1 MNSFLFIIIIQMS
14 NKKID
19 INPNLFNIGGS
30 LKTRKKRE
38 KKQKST
44 NVPLISPNVLKNK
57 LLKRIKE
64 HKIKETEN
72 LENNKRKLPEIN
84 GENIGGNNGG
94 NTNNN
99 SIATDLGNYTDEFN
113 DSINYLQTLSK
124 QKKIDEQKD
133 IFEKNK
139 QKRKEDLE
147 RKTVKNYQSI
157 LSSPTNLPNVNIELP
172 DELKEQLITINTQP
186 QINYTAEPITL
197 TSYSVDEVPYGCLK
211 NGIKPTYKVWNKTH
225 KNISD
230 TSVTNMQ
237 PLVLEPKVALLEPK
251 VALLE
256 PKVALLEPKVALL
269 KPNITTQ
276 TNERENRLNNLK
288 NKIKEKQNIINNGN
302 NVTNITDTQEVIHT
316 NNEINSANSM
326 ETSQI
331 PTKKFIKKTI
341 CRKYTLGKSKIKK
354 TIGVLIKDRGTRK
367 QVISA
372 HRDLKKKSIN
382 DIKSYLKDHNL
393 IKIGSTAPNDVIRKL
408 YESSMLAGEITNSN
422 TDTLIHNL
430 MKDDKEL

>member
-1 MNSFLFIIIIQMS
+1 MS

-19 INPNLFNIGGS
+19 INPDLFNIGGS
-30 LKTRKKRE
+30 SKTRKKRE
-38 KKQKST
+38 KKEKPI

-72 LENNKRKLPEIN
+72 LENNKKKIPEIN
-84 GENIGGNNGG
+84 GGSNGG
-94 NTNNN
+94 SSTNKTNEP
-99 SIATDLGNYTDEFN
+99 DLGNYTDEFN

-139 QKRKEDLE
+139 QKRKEELE

-157 LSSPTNLPNVNIELP
+157 LSSPSNLPIVNIELP
-172 DELKEQLITINTQP
+172 EELKEQLITVNTPP

-197 TSYSVDEVPYGCLK
+197 TPYTVDQVPYGCLK

-225 KNISD
+225 KNMSD
-230 TSVTNMQ
+230 TSITI
-237 PLVLEPKVALLEPK
+237 EPNVALLEP
-251 VALLE
+251 
-256 PKVALLEPKVALL
+256 
-269 KPNITTQ
+269 NIINQ

-288 NKIKEKQNIINNGN
+288 NKIKEKQNIINKGN
-302 NVTNITDTQEVIHT
+302 NVTPLVINVPDAPVTQEIINT
-316 NNEINSANSM
+316 TPEINSSNSIIIS
-326 ETSQI
+326 ETPET
-331 PTKKFIKKTI
+331 PTKTFIKKTI

>member
-1 MNSFLFIIIIQMS
+1 MS

-19 INPNLFNIGGS
+19 INPDLFNIGGS
-30 LKTRKKRE
+30 SKTRKKRE
-38 KKQKST
+38 KQKSI

-84 GENIGGNNGG
+84 GGSA
-94 NTNNN
+94 TNKTNV
-99 SIATDLGNYTDEFN
+99 TDLGNYTDEFN

-124 QKKIDEQKD
+124 QKKVDEQKD

-139 QKRKEDLE
+139 QKRKEELE

-157 LSSPTNLPNVNIELP
+157 LSSPTNLPIVNIELP
-172 DELKEQLITINTQP
+172 EELKEQLITVNTPP
-186 QINYTAEPITL
+186 QINYNAEPITL
-197 TSYSVDEVPYGCLK
+197 TPYTVDQVPYGCLK

-225 KNISD
+225 KNMSD
-230 TSVTNMQ
+230 TSITIAQ
-237 PLVLEPKVALLEPK
+237 PNLQIVEPKAALLESNVELFK
-251 VALLE
+251 Q
-256 PKVALLEPKVALL
+256 
-269 KPNITTQ
+269 NIINQ

-288 NKIKEKQNIINNGN
+288 NKIKEKQNIINKEN
-302 NVTNITDTQEVIHT
+302 NVIPVIQEITNT
-316 NNEINSANSM
+316 NNEINSANNMITS
-326 ETSQI
+326 ETPKI
-331 PTKKFIKKTI
+331 PTKTFIKKTI

-367 QVISA
+367 QVLSA

>member
-1 MNSFLFIIIIQMS
+1 MS

-19 INPNLFNIGGS
+19 INPDLFNIGGS
-30 LKTRKKRE
+30 SKTRKKRE
-38 KKQKST
+38 KKQKPT
-44 NVPLISPNVLKNK
+44 NVPLISPSVLKNK

-84 GENIGGNNGG
+84 GESNGESNGGSNGG
-94 NTNNN
+94 NTTNKTNE
-99 SIATDLGNYTDEFN
+99 IDLGNYTDEFN

-124 QKKIDEQKD
+124 QKKVDEQKD

-139 QKRKEDLE
+139 QKRKEELE

-157 LSSPTNLPNVNIELP
+157 LSSPTNLPIVNIELP
-172 DELKEQLITINTQP
+172 EELKEQLITVNTPP

-197 TSYSVDEVPYGCLK
+197 TPYTVDQVPYGCLK
-211 NGIKPTYKVWNKTH
+211 NGIKPTYKVWNKTY
-225 KNISD
+225 KNMSD
-230 TSVTNMQ
+230 TSSSITISQ
-237 PLVLEPKVALLEPK
+237 PNLQLAVE
-251 VALLE
+251 
-256 PKVALLEPKVALL
+256 
-269 KPNITTQ
+269 PNIINQ
-276 TNERENRLNNLK
+276 NNERENRLNNLK
-288 NKIKEKQNIINNGN
+288 NKIKEKQNIINKEN
-302 NVTNITDTQEVIHT
+302 NVIPVIQEITNT
-316 NNEINSANSM
+316 NNEINSANSIM
-326 ETSQI
+326 TSETPKI
-331 PTKKFIKKTI
+331 PTKTFIKKTI

-367 QVISA
+367 QVLSA
-372 HRDLKKKSIN
+372 QRDLKKKSIN